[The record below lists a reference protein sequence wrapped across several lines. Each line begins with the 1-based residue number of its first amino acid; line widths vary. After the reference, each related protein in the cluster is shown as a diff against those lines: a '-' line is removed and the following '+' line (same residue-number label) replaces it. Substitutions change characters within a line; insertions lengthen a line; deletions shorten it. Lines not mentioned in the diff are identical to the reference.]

1 MSDITKSNKIIN
13 VPRNGFIFQRNIV
26 HIGYQIWWHND
37 GFPWQW
43 GITGPGLKSAVNE
56 GHHSDGLDGQE
67 FTPGQSSK
75 DGSPK
80 DEGTCLQGA
89 GNLGINAL

>member
-1 MSDITKSNKIIN
+1 MK
-13 VPRNGFIFQRNIV
+13 
-26 HIGYQIWWHND
+26 
-37 GFPWQW
+37 
-43 GITGPGLKSAVNE
+43 GITQT
-56 GHHSDGLDGQE
+56 GLDGQE

>member
-1 MSDITKSNKIIN
+1 MK
-13 VPRNGFIFQRNIV
+13 
-26 HIGYQIWWHND
+26 
-37 GFPWQW
+37 
-43 GITGPGLKSAVNE
+43 GITQT
-56 GHHSDGLDGQE
+56 GLDGQE

-75 DGSPK
+75 DGSPQ